1 MRPVLQ
7 ALALARGR
15 VLAKARAMVES
26 LTILMVGF
34 LSSGWAV
41 CLVMVFV
48 CLCVWMEGMYGV

>member
-1 MRPVLQ
+1 VLQ